1 MIVFRGVNFD
11 LWKVINDEKVIKPKG
26 LGLDF
31 EITFKHDGSIR
42 YDGSATFGSSIQNA
56 VNGHQISSDKF
67 PTSGISTTP
76 IWERAMYYALRG
88 LNKGN
93 GVILEM
99 NLNNLDKSEF
109 EWHEINKLIANPTC
123 REDNE
128 ILIRRFDNGVFP
140 LSLFKIHEII
150 I

>member
-1 MIVFRGVNFD
+1 MKGYV
-11 LWKVINDEKVIKPKG
+11 EPKG
-26 LGLDF
+26 REFQLMFTYDKIKLPDGKEHL
-31 EITFKHDGSIR
+31 IKHAGSIT
-42 YDGSATFGSSIQNA
+42 YGLSSQNA
-56 VNGHQISSDKF
+56 VFGHQINSNKF

-76 IWERAMYYALRG
+76 IWERAMYYALKG
-88 LNKGN
+88 LKKGN

-128 ILIRRFDNGVFP
+128 ILIRRFDNDVFP